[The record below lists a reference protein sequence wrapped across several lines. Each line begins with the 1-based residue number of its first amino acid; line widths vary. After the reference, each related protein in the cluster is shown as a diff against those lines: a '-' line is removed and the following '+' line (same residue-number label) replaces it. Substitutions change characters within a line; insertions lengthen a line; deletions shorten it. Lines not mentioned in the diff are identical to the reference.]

1 MSAFVNE
8 MDGRNNL
15 SKNIKYVMFRKGIKT
30 QQEFADKMGIAP
42 ATLVKI
48 LNKSQ
53 MPTLYPFFSNLT
65 ELSGYSVE
73 ELVNMDLSQLEKG
86 EFDDGENQLDEN
98 QKNKLC
104 GLYILHYF
112 DTSAFKGR
120 EDKSAR
126 EALVFGLLLIYKD
139 KNGRHCSLA
148 LFGLKQEEM
157 LNRFKSWGGGTTQNI
172 SMATVAAKMREY
184 LSVHVY
190 EGIVD
195 ISNGHIYLNLNYG
208 NRDHAYV
215 ILHRPDGTA
224 KHYIGGLG
232 AMVSVSK
239 GRYSSPCQQILGVS
253 RYYLDVSEEEIA
265 RRLQLGYPSIKPG
278 DKCEP
283 LIKLIK
289 QMYQP
294 EPETT
299 MFTDRSHFDM
309 DLTDVHKE
317 YIIRGEITKIIT
329 DMVENNMYRTSKISY
344 IDDDEWYHFVKK
356 FDPKKR

>member
-8 MDGRNNL
+8 MEGRENL
-15 SKNIKYVMFRKGIKT
+15 VKNIKYVMFRLDIKT
-30 QQEFADKMGIAP
+30 QQEFADKMEIAP

-48 LNKSQ
+48 LNKKQ
-53 MPTLYPFFSNLT
+53 TPTLYPFFSNIT
-65 ELSGYSVE
+65 KLSGYSVE
-73 ELVNMDLSQLEKG
+73 DLLNTDLAKAEKEEL
-86 EFDDGENQLDEN
+86 DDGENDLDEN

-120 EDKSAR
+120 ENKNAG

-139 KNGRHCSLA
+139 KGKYCCLA
-148 LFGLKQEEM
+148 LFGLKREEM
-157 LNRFKSWGGGTTQNI
+157 LERFKSWGGGATQNI
-172 SMATVAAKMREY
+172 SMLTVAAKMKEY
-184 LSVHVY
+184 RSVHVY

-208 NRDHAYV
+208 NRDRVYV

-232 AMVSVSK
+232 AMLSVSK
-239 GRYSSPCQQILGVS
+239 GRYSSPCLQILGVS
-253 RYYLDVSEEEIA
+253 RYNLDVSGEEIS

-283 LIKLIK
+283 LIRLIQ

-294 EPETT
+294 QQEITGLV
-299 MFTDRSHFDM
+299 DRGHFEM

-329 DMVENNMYRTSKISY
+329 DIIENNMFRTTKISY

-356 FDPKKR
+356 FDPRKR